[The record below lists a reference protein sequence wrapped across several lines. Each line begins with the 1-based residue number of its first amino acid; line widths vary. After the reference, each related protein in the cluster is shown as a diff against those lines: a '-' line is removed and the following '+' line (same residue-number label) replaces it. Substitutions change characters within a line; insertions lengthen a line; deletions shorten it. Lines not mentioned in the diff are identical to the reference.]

1 MIRLFRRK
9 QNREQN
15 REQSAEQNRE
25 QSAEQNRE
33 QSAEQDRKQS
43 AEQNRKHVP
52 SPAHLIC
59 IAIIDSGGGAPNASE
74 YYWHYSELLIDPE
87 NGQLYVM
94 GSKDRYRVPAEGS
107 LEDGFQVYMPLH
119 WDRYQKVLEEC
130 ESVDPVY
137 RDMNSENWRTFI
149 KPRP

>member
-9 QNREQN
+9 
-15 REQSAEQNRE
+15 QNRE

-43 AEQNRKHVP
+43 AEQNRKQSAEQKRKHVP
-52 SPAHLIC
+52 SPAQLIR
-59 IAIIDSGGGAPNASE
+59 IAIINSGGGASNASE

-87 NGQLYVM
+87 NGQLYAM
-94 GSKDRYRVPAEGS
+94 GSKDRFCIPKEGS
-107 LEDGFQVYMPLH
+107 LENGFQVYMPLS
-119 WDRYQKVLEEC
+119 WDLYQKVLEEC

-149 KPRP
+149 DSKP